1 MTVGS
6 ALSLQPP
13 PSIDAISA
21 EWMTAALGGNFPD
34 TQVTS
39 VTVGTVIHGT
49 ATKVRLLLSYNDAG
63 HRHRLP
69 PTMWLKAGYEPH
81 AEQQMAVYAGET
93 CFYRDLAAELAI
105 GCPTAYFSHTDERT
119 AGSTLIL
126 EDLMARN
133 ATFGRATT
141 PVTPDQAAAVLDL
154 LSTLHARYWRDPY
167 LDTLGWLNG
176 GGVLLDSGVP
186 EMVYGQANFDRML
199 TLPRGAFI
207 APELR
212 DRERQQ
218 KLLIRLLEHDRDHA
232 LCLVHGDPHLGNS
245 FWLPDGSPG
254 FLDWQTA
261 MHGYWAHDIAYFI
274 VASLT
279 IADRR
284 HAERD
289 LIAHYLTR
297 MAEKGVTELSFDA
310 AWLDYRRHAFYA
322 LCYAYCPPEL
332 QVEDICVANA
342 ERISAALL
350 DLQSMAAW
358 DEPEINPRS

>member
-1 MTVGS
+1 MPDVNT
-6 ALSLQPP
+6 ALLPP
-13 PSIDAISA
+13 ESIDAITA
-21 EWMTAALGGNFPD
+21 EWMTAALSTNFPG
-34 TQVTS
+34 TEVTS

-49 ATKVRLLLSYNDAG
+49 ATKVRLLLTYNDEG

-93 CFYRDLAAELAI
+93 CFYRDLARTMEI
-105 GCPTAYFSHTDERT
+105 GCPTAYFSYTDSAT
-119 AGSTLIL
+119 SGSTLIL

-133 ATFGRATT
+133 ATFGNATRPISPT
-141 PVTPDQAAAVLDL
+141 QAAAMLDL
-154 LSTLHARYWRDPY
+154 LSTLHARYWRDPF

-176 GGVLLDSGVP
+176 GGVLLESGVP
-186 EMVYGQANFDRML
+186 DMVYGLSNFDRML
-199 TLPRGAFI
+199 SLPRGAFI

-212 DRERQQ
+212 DRKRLRA
-218 KLLIRLLEHDRDHA
+218 LLIRLLEHDRDQA

-261 MHGYWAHDIAYFI
+261 MHGYWAHDVAYAI
-274 VASLT
+274 TVSLSV
-279 IADRR
+279 ADRR

-289 LIAHYLTR
+289 LIDHYLTR
-297 MAEKGVTELSFDA
+297 MREKGVAELSFKP

-332 QVEDICVANA
+332 QVEEVCIANA
-342 ERISAALL
+342 ERVSAAML
-350 DLQSMAAW
+350 DLRSIEAW
-358 DEPEINPRS
+358 DVA